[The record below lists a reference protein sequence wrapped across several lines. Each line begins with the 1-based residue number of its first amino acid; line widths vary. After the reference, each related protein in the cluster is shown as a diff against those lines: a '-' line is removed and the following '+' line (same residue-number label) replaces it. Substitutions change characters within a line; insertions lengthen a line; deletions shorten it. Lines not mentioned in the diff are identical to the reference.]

1 MKIKKVLL
9 TPDEIERTLNRMAHE
24 IVERNKGVE
33 DICLI
38 GIRRRGD
45 ILAERLA
52 RILKSI
58 EKKEVPV
65 GALDI
70 TIYRDDLSLLSS
82 APIVRKSN
90 IPCDVNDKRIVIV
103 DDVIFTGRTVR
114 AAIDAI
120 MDYGRPKCIQL
131 AVLVDRGHRELPIH
145 PDYVGKVIPTSKDEN
160 VAVFLKEIDD
170 DEGVAIVAG
179 G

>member
-1 MKIKKVLL
+1 MKLKKVLM
-9 TPDEIERTLNRMAHE
+9 DKSEIERTLNRMAHE

-33 DICLI
+33 NLCLV

-45 ILAERLA
+45 ILAERIA
-52 RILKSI
+52 KILKSI
-58 EKKEVPV
+58 EGKEVPV

-70 TIYRDDLSLLSS
+70 TLYRDDLSLLST
-82 APIVRKSN
+82 APVVRKSV
-90 IPCDVNDKRIVIV
+90 IPCDVTDKVVVIV

-160 VAVFLKEIDD
+160 VMVLLEEVDGEEAVGIC
-170 DEGVAIVAG
+170 
-179 G
+179 

>member
-1 MKIKKVLL
+1 MKLKKVLM
-9 TPDEIERTLNRMAHE
+9 DKSEIERTLNRMAHE

-33 DICLI
+33 DLCLV

-45 ILAERLA
+45 ILAERIA
-52 RILKSI
+52 KILKSI
-58 EKKEVPV
+58 EGKEMPV

-70 TIYRDDLSLLSS
+70 TLYRDDLSLLST
-82 APIVRKSN
+82 APVVRKSV
-90 IPCDVNDKRIVIV
+90 IPCDITDKVVVIV

-160 VAVFLKEIDD
+160 VMVLLEEVDGEEAVGIC
-170 DEGVAIVAG
+170 
-179 G
+179 

>member
-1 MKIKKVLL
+1 MKLKKVLM
-9 TPDEIERTLNRMAHE
+9 DKSEIERTLNRMAHE

-33 DICLI
+33 DLCLV

-45 ILAERLA
+45 ILAERIA
-52 RILKSI
+52 KILKSI
-58 EKKEVPV
+58 EGKEMPV

-70 TIYRDDLSLLSS
+70 TLYRDDLSLLST
-82 APIVRKSN
+82 APVVRKSV
-90 IPCDVNDKRIVIV
+90 IPCDVTDKVVVIV

-160 VAVFLKEIDD
+160 VVVLLEEVDGEEAVGIC
-170 DEGVAIVAG
+170 
-179 G
+179 